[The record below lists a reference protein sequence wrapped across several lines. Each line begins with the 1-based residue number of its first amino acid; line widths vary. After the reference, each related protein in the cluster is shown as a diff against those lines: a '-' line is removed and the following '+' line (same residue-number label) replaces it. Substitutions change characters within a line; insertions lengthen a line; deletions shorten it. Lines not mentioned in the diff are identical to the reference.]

1 MYSGMECFSGFVYM
15 YIKIIDTI
23 WNVKRTKE
31 SKDILKIFWETSHS
45 PKLHLASLV
54 KVSKAK

>member
-1 MYSGMECFSGFVYM
+1 MECFYGFVYI
-15 YIKIIDTI
+15 YIDTI

-54 KVSKAK
+54 KISKTK